1 MKIDIS
7 GEEKR
12 ENIPLALFPFL
23 SRCCSSH
30 VAEQSYGTAFVA
42 RAMKHVGRDSCLTSS
57 SMSCFH
63 RGIIDDSREWHTWL
77 YRYSTGEGS

>member
-1 MKIDIS
+1 MKIYIS
-7 GEEKR
+7 GEENGR
-12 ENIPLALFPFL
+12 TSLWLCSLFSLAVVLVML
-23 SRCCSSH
+23 LNR
-30 VAEQSYGTAFVA
+30 ATGTAFVA

-63 RGIIDDSREWHTWL
+63 RGIIDDNREWHTWL